1 MAIDP
6 NNLSAT
12 ATLTF
17 SEDFTSLKLWDG
29 TSGLD
34 TRPGWG
40 MWPQFDTGFTES
52 GNGEQEWFIQPGD
65 AQTASVNPFSVQNG
79 VLTIS
84 ANPTPS
90 SMLPYVDN
98 QPYTSGWIDTYHE
111 FSQTYGYF
119 EMRAQLP
126 AGQGTWPAFWLLPE
140 DNSWPPE
147 IDALEGV
154 NGNGNLYTTVHS
166 TVSGDVELA
175 SNHYKSGAGT
185 PEPGMTTGF
194 HTYGVD
200 WEPDTITFYFDG
212 QQVYQTATPADLNK
226 PMYMIA
232 DLAIG
237 GYWPGSPNASTPWP
251 EQMQIDY
258 LRAYQAAPQSNS
270 GGTGGDPPSPPPPPP
285 LPLLPPPPLSP
296 APAPPP
302 PPGGSNSG
310 ATATITTNAGPNDI
324 LWRNGADGTLANWA
338 LSGSQV
344 TSGQEDM
351 FQGAVAAPNA
361 SWSVAGIGDFNA
373 DGNAEILWRNV
384 NGQLDDWSMN
394 GAQVTSSQTITSQ
407 GSAAAPDS
415 SWSFAGTGDFSGDG
429 SSDILWR
436 NANGTLIDW
445 TMNGSA
451 ITSSQDVTLNGTAAT
466 PDASWSIAGI
476 GDFNGDGRSDMLWRN
491 AGGALMDWTMDGPQ
505 IASAQEVTL
514 QGHAAMPDASW
525 SVAAIGDFN
534 GDGHSEILWR
544 DTNGTLME
552 WTLRGAQITSSQ
564 QVTLQGKPAMPD
576 ASWQIA
582 QIGDFNAD
590 GTSDILWRNSAGA
603 LVEWTMNGAQIAA
616 EQQVTI
622 QGAPAAPAA
631 SWSTLAKPT
640 DFF

>member
-1 MAIDP
+1 
-6 NNLSAT
+6 
-12 ATLTF
+12 
-17 SEDFTSLKLWDG
+17 
-29 TSGLD
+29 
-34 TRPGWG
+34 
-40 MWPQFDTGFTES
+40 
-52 GNGEQEWFIQPGD
+52 
-65 AQTASVNPFSVQNG
+65 
-79 VLTIS
+79 
-84 ANPTPS
+84 
-90 SMLPYVDN
+90 
-98 QPYTSGWIDTYHE
+98 
-111 FSQTYGYF
+111 
-119 EMRAQLP
+119 
-126 AGQGTWPAFWLLPE
+126 
-140 DNSWPPE
+140 
-147 IDALEGV
+147 
-154 NGNGNLYTTVHS
+154 
-166 TVSGDVELA
+166 
-175 SNHYKSGAGT
+175 
-185 PEPGMTTGF
+185 
-194 HTYGVD
+194 
-200 WEPDTITFYFDG
+200 
-212 QQVYQTATPADLNK
+212 
-226 PMYMIA
+226 
-232 DLAIG
+232 
-237 GYWPGSPNASTPWP
+237 
-251 EQMQIDY
+251 MQIDY
-258 LRAYQAAPQSNS
+258 LRAYEAAPQSNP
-270 GGTGGDPPSPPPPPP
+270 GGTGGDPPSPPPP

-310 ATATITTNAGPNDI
+310 STATIATNAGPNDI
-324 LWRNGADGTLANWA
+324 LWRNGVDGTLANWA

-373 DGNAEILWRNV
+373 DGNADILWRNV

-407 GSAAAPDS
+407 GSAVAPDN
-415 SWSFAGTGDFSGDG
+415 SWSVAGTGDFSGDG

-436 NANGTLIDW
+436 NANGSLIDW

-451 ITSSQDVTLNGTAAT
+451 ITSSQDVTLNGTAPT
-466 PDASWSIAGI
+466 PGASWSIAGI
-476 GDFNGDGRSDMLWRN
+476 GDFNGDGRSDVLWRN

-514 QGHAAMPDASW
+514 QGNAAMPDASW

-552 WTLRGAQITSSQ
+552 WTLQGAQITSSQ
-564 QVTLQGKPAMPD
+564 QVTLQGNPAMPD

-590 GTSDILWRNSAGA
+590 GTSDILWRNGAGA

-622 QGAPAAPAA
+622 QGAPATLAA

-640 DFF
+640 DLF